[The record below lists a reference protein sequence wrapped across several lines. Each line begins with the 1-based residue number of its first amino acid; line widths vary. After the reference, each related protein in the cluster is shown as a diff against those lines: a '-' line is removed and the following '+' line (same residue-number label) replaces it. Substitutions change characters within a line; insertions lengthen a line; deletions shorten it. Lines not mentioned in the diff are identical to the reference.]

1 MSSYTVNKVP
11 ETWTVA
17 DEDVYATLSED
28 LTMWVV
34 WKPEGQGNAAG
45 FEVGLYDND
54 DLVSAAHWQWQV
66 RDIAEFIQIVA
77 PADAVAAVATV
88 EDDEEE
94 EESRPRRPLWLQVA
108 IGLGKGV
115 WLAIVYA
122 AKFTVFVIK
131 ALPAVKAVLEELYQE
146 IDSLMT
152 GGKSG
157 RRRRKPSQKEKSAL
171 YRQQKGKCNGCERK
185 YAKKD
190 LTEDHIKPISRGGSD
205 LYNNK
210 QLLCGN
216 CNSIKGANT
225 QAQLKRALR
234 RKGTI

>member
-1 MSSYTVNKVP
+1 MSSYTVDKVP

-17 DEDVYATLSED
+17 DEGVYATLSED

-45 FEVGLYDND
+45 FEVRLYDND

-66 RDIAEFIQIVA
+66 PDIAEFIQVVA

-94 EESRPRRPLWLQVA
+94 EVSRPRRPLWLQVA

-122 AKFTVFVIK
+122 VKFTVIVIK
-131 ALPAVKAVLEELYQE
+131 ALPAVMAVLEDLYQE
-146 IDSLMT
+146 IDDLMT

-157 RRRRKPSQKEKSAL
+157 RRRRKPNRKEKSAL
-171 YRQQKGKCNGCERK
+171 YHQQKRKCRGCGRR

-190 LTEDHIKPISRGGSD
+190 LEVDHIKPVSAGGSD

-216 CNSIKGANT
+216 CNKIKGANT
-225 QAQLKRALR
+225 QAHLKKALR
-234 RKGTI
+234 RKGVI